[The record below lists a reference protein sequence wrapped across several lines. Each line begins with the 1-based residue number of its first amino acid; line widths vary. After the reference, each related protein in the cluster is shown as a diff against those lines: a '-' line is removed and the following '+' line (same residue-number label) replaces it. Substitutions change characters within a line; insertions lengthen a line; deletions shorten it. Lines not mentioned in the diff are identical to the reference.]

1 MLPAK
6 DQGRAG
12 LGLHKVQLAEP
23 WPLFQEAGCWAVMPE
38 KWGVE
43 DLVTGGAHL
52 SSSTTSTSG
61 SNKGSHCEILVVAA
75 TILLVVQQ

>member
-1 MLPAK
+1 M
-6 DQGRAG
+6 
-12 LGLHKVQLAEP
+12 QLVEP
-23 WPLFQEAGCWAVMPE
+23 RPLFQELVVEQSWRK

-43 DLVTGGAHL
+43 DLVNGGAYL

-61 SNKGSHCEILVVAA
+61 SNKGSHCEVLVVAA

>member
-23 WPLFQEAGCWAVMPE
+23 WPLFQEAGCWVVMAE

-43 DLVTGGAHL
+43 DLVNVGAHP
-52 SSSTTSTSG
+52 
-61 SNKGSHCEILVVAA
+61 
-75 TILLVVQQ
+75 LLY